1 MKTAEENKPTRG
13 VWVFGDY
20 RNYFQN
26 RVTLQ
31 LIAKGKELAG
41 KLGTDLT
48 VLVLGHQVHQY
59 AMEYVAH
66 GADVIMAVDDPLLKT
81 YQVETY
87 SRVVADLVKAFE
99 AARISCGGDRF
110 RKRVLSPPCQTSP
123 DRLECG
129 LPFTG
134 CG

>member
-1 MKTAEENKPTRG
+1 MKKKQTNSDSEG

-31 LIAKGKELAG
+31 LIAKGKELAK
-41 KLGTDLT
+41 KLSTEVT
-48 VLVLGHQVHQY
+48 VLLLGDHVHQY

-66 GADVIMAVDDPLLKT
+66 GAAVVIVADHPNLKD

-87 SRVVADLVKAFE
+87 T
-99 AARISCGGDRF
+99 
-110 RKRVLSPPCQTSP
+110 RKKKGPPS
-123 DRLECG
+123 G
-129 LPFTG
+129 
-134 CG
+134 

>member
-1 MKTAEENKPTRG
+1 MKKAQKYKGPDR

-31 LIAKGKELAG
+31 LIAKGKDLAE
-41 KLGTDLT
+41 KLDTEVT
-48 VLVLGHQVHQY
+48 VVVLGDRVHQY

-66 GADVIMAVDDPLLKT
+66 GAHMVMVGEHPGLAE

-87 SRVVADLVKAFE
+87 TAL
-99 AARISCGGDRF
+99 
-110 RKRVLSPPCQTSP
+110 
-123 DRLECG
+123 
-129 LPFTG
+129 
-134 CG
+134 